1 MTEPTPGEQAPV
13 MNDTHDKYDRLMR
26 LADLFDASGE
36 EMRTRAKL
44 GDAVLRDEEVAAS
57 EELSPKTYAQVEE
70 DVRHATSGK
79 RGLMARSIELD
90 ADALVVRATVLTYRW
105 IDDLQEA
112 AYKTLGSIAGRAIGY
127 LAPEVAL
134 GGAIVS
140 AGLIETDALDRDGVA
155 AYINELAENN
165 PELLDHVSNGGG
177 GLLDSLQM
185 RSILTAGVLSGAA
198 GAEAGRGGLRAA
210 GVAHLASDAGA
221 ALRDIAGGFTTAPA
235 VDAGAAV
242 PVGDPEPAPRN
253 VEELMA
259 ALARSRQSISV
270 RKVAPGR
277 YIAFLPGPDGVG
289 QGRLRLV
296 SGDHST
302 YTAQVV
308 AALERAVAQE
318 SGAVARVML
327 VGSAQGGVTAAEV
340 AATVR
345 SDAFVVDQVV
355 TAGAPGSQVHLIPEG
370 TRVLSLED
378 RADPVALL
386 GSLINAR
393 VSNRMTVV
401 FDGGDDRGEGAYVAG
416 GRAADNAAHPDLQA
430 EIARIHDLGYLAG

>member
-13 MNDTHDKYDRLMR
+13 MDDTHDKYDRLMR

-44 GDAVLRDEEVAAS
+44 GDAVLRDEEVTAS

-198 GAEAGRGGLRAA
+198 GADAGRGGLRA
-210 GVAHLASDAGA
+210 
-221 ALRDIAGGFTTAPA
+221 
-235 VDAGAAV
+235 
-242 PVGDPEPAPRN
+242 VGRGAPRRRRGRR
-253 VEELMA
+253 A
-259 ALARSRQSISV
+259 ARHRRGLHLGA
-270 RKVAPGR
+270 GR
-277 YIAFLPGPDGVG
+277 
-289 QGRLRLV
+289 R
-296 SGDHST
+296 
-302 YTAQVV
+302 
-308 AALERAVAQE
+308 
-318 SGAVARVML
+318 
-327 VGSAQGGVTAAEV
+327 
-340 AATVR
+340 
-345 SDAFVVDQVV
+345 
-355 TAGAPGSQVHLIPEG
+355 
-370 TRVLSLED
+370 
-378 RADPVALL
+378 
-386 GSLINAR
+386 
-393 VSNRMTVV
+393 
-401 FDGGDDRGEGAYVAG
+401 RGCG
-416 GRAADNAAHPDLQA
+416 GRPSPTPSRHPA
-430 EIARIHDLGYLAG
+430 TSRS